1 MFLESSIKSYF
12 CDDESFLK
20 PALMAEIC
28 SAGESAKVQFA
39 ERNNAEMSENLK
51 ILAIMP
57 GF

>member
-1 MFLESSIKSYF
+1 
-12 CDDESFLK
+12 
-20 PALMAEIC
+20 MAEIC
-28 SAGESAKVQFA
+28 SAGESANAQFT

>member
-1 MFLESSIKSYF
+1 
-12 CDDESFLK
+12 
-20 PALMAEIC
+20 MAEIC

-51 ILAIMP
+51 TLAIMP